1 MRCSTYLLEGVWQ
14 SQNTRSDKGDEDVG
28 KDLDPTVCA
37 LIVHLSA
44 VLLPSDIPNI
54 SRWPGHVDNKGRCGL
69 RINKRNR
76 VIHCT

>member
-44 VLLPSDIPNI
+44 VLLPSDIPNYI
-54 SRWPGHVDNKGRCGL
+54 ALAWPLVSRATRPR
-69 RINKRNR
+69 
-76 VIHCT
+76 